1 MIKTLTERFIKNLGA
16 KGLLGS
22 LGIVP
27 VSTISES

>member
-16 KGLLGS
+16 NSLLGS